1 MSLRPHCK
9 GGAFLTGD
17 SAGETPTEA
26 VETTALPQ
34 KVAHDWGG
42 NILAIPAIPGAFD
55 GIDPRKSL
63 QTRGEAVGFWPPG
76 QRMWNYPR

>member
-1 MSLRPHCK
+1 MGLLTQRK
-9 GGAFLTGD
+9 GGPVSVGGFRRRDADGGGRD
-17 SAGETPTEA
+17 DRAPK
-26 VETTALPQ
+26 
-34 KVAHDWGG
+34 KVAHEWGG

-63 QTRGEAVGFWPPG
+63 QIREEGVGFWPPG